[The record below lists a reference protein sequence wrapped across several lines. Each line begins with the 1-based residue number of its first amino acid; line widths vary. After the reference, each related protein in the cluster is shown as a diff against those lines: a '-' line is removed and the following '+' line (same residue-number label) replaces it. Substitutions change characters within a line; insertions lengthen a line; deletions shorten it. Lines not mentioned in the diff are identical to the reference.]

1 MEDLI
6 ESSSVTP
13 STAPHSRSLPIR
25 EDCWSEEATSTL
37 VDAWGRR
44 YLELNRGNLRQK
56 DWQDVADTVNALH
69 GHTKKTHRTDVQC
82 KNRIDTIKKK
92 YKIEKSRVVSSN
104 GTLTSSWPFFERLD
118 SLIGSNFNS
127 SIKKPPSPSLSPS
140 PPVALPLHPSYR
152 RTPPVS
158 STPPPQPAALAVAL
172 PQKRTLPV
180 DDGGY
185 FRRNYSAMA
194 AAAAAQESDR
204 IKRLARAVERF
215 GEVYERVESDKLK
228 QMVDLEKQ
236 RMKFAKDLEMERMRI
251 FTETQIQIEKIKKD
265 YNVKQ
270 MAMLLGD
277 LLQNSSGKRYGV
289 NCWRILE
296 MGSCSALVR
305 RAQFCFYP
313 PVKIS
318 SNLLDAP
325 CCGSLFCLSLSVSK
339 FAAGFVSEV
348 LLSSFCLNT
357 VPMQSDSK

>member
-140 PPVALPLHPSYR
+140 PPVALPLHTSYR

-194 AAAAAQESDR
+194 AAAAAQESDSEEEEEEEFEAGER
-204 IKRLARAVERF
+204 ESVEEDGEGEGIKRLARAVERF
-215 GEVYERVESDKLK
+215 GEVYERVESEKLK

-236 RMKFAKDLEMERMRI
+236 RMTFAKDLEMERMRI
-251 FTETQIQIEKIKKD
+251 FTETQIQIEKIKK
-265 YNVKQ
+265 
-270 MAMLLGD
+270 
-277 LLQNSSGKRYGV
+277 GKR
-289 NCWRILE
+289 
-296 MGSCSALVR
+296 
-305 RAQFCFYP
+305 
-313 PVKIS
+313 
-318 SNLLDAP
+318 AP
-325 CCGSLFCLSLSVSK
+325 DN
-339 FAAGFVSEV
+339 ER
-348 LLSSFCLNT
+348 
-357 VPMQSDSK
+357 DY